1 MTIAYVYAT
10 LRQQLKRGYKVQAVI
25 VTGGKQFKVSEGD
38 VIKTEKIEKKV
49 GDKISFEPILI
60 SDKETVSVDKDYLKD
75 SKVHGEVVSQIKG
88 KKIIVF
94 KKKRRKGYS
103 RKIGHRQLLTEVKI
117 GKISLAKEEKKSA

>member
-1 MTIAYVYAT
+1 MYAT

-60 SDKETVSVDKDYLKD
+60 SDKEKETVSVDKDYLKD
-75 SKVHGEVVSQIKG
+75 AKVHGEVVSQIKG

>member
-1 MTIAYVYAT
+1 M
-10 LRQQLKRGYKVQAVI
+10 QAVI

-60 SDKETVSVDKDYLKD
+60 SDKETVSIDKNHLKD
-75 SKVHGEVVSQIKG
+75 AKVHGEVISQAKG
-88 KKIIVF
+88 EKIIVF

>member
-1 MTIAYVYAT
+1 M
-10 LRQQLKRGYKVQAVI
+10 QAII

-38 VIKTEKIEKKV
+38 VIKVEKIEKKV
-49 GDKISFEPILI
+49 GDKINFEPILI
-60 SDKETVSVDKDYLKD
+60 SDKETVSIDKNHLESAKI
-75 SKVHGEVVSQIKG
+75 HGEVVSQTKG

-117 GKISLAKEEKKSA
+117 GKISLAKREKKNA

>member
-1 MTIAYVYAT
+1 M
-10 LRQQLKRGYKVQAVI
+10 QAVI

-49 GDKISFEPILI
+49 GDKIDFEPILI
-60 SDKETVSVDKDYLKD
+60 SDEETISIDKYHLKD
-75 SKVHGEVVSQIKG
+75 AKVHGEVVSQTKG

-117 GKISLAKEEKKSA
+117 GKISLGKEGTK